1 MSLSQI
7 SQCIATSNKLLKLP
21 FSCLKRPLWTELL
34 KSREI
39 MEALVRSTMNG
50 KKKKPEVVTQLL
62 PDGTKEEKI
71 IQPKAWWLSKNPT
84 FFFNFPFFDN
94 RPRYLYI
101 TTIFSSPSVNRS
113 VSNHG
118 FSYSTAIHYCCRP

>member
-1 MSLSQI
+1 
-7 SQCIATSNKLLKLP
+7 
-21 FSCLKRPLWTELL
+21 
-34 KSREI
+34 

-84 FFFNFPFFDN
+84 FFFKFPPF
-94 RPRYLYI
+94 L
-101 TTIFSSPSVNRS
+101 TTALGTF
-113 VSNHG
+113 
-118 FSYSTAIHYCCRP
+118 T